1 MSVGLRRRVR
11 EFVPLERLRTPYA
24 GAVAVA
30 VLALLPLVGGGET
43 PFFVTVIIEVYVFA
57 IFAIGFNVLTGY
69 TGYVSFG
76 HVLFLGAGAY
86 GTVLFVTKAGVP
98 FLAAGGLALAGTAG
112 LALVVALLAFIRT
125 GVYFAMITLGVAQ
138 VAYTLFRSW
147 DFVGGTTGLIVQP
160 PTVLGYEFNP
170 FEPLGYY
177 YTYLLLL
184 VGVYLLVRVLVRS
197 RFGHVLQAIR
207 ENEERAEAIGYDVDR
222 FKIVAFVIAGV
233 ISAFA
238 GVLYAAYF
246 TQVAPNSTLY
256 WTVTGNGLF
265 MLLLGGLGTLVGPII
280 GAFVVVGVEFLL
292 STYLGALIP
301 ASAPVVLQRFPE
313 RWLLV
318 LGVVFVVAVLRFPYG
333 IASTLGF
340 SRTRDADDIATAPN
354 SSDSAVFA
362 DGGERDDE

>member
-1 MSVGLRRRVR
+1 MSTSIGHRVR
-11 EFVPLERLRTPYA
+11 EFVPLERLRTPYGGV
-24 GAVAVA
+24 GALA
-30 VLALLPLVGGGET
+30 VLAVLPLVGGGQT
-43 PFFVTVIIEVYVFA
+43 PFFVTIIIEVYVFA

-86 GTVLFVTKAGVP
+86 GTVLLVNKAGVP
-98 FLAAGGLALAGTAG
+98 FLAAGGLALVGAAV
-112 LALVVALLAFIRT
+112 LAFVVALVAFLRS

-147 DFVGGTTGLIVQP
+147 DYVGGTTGLIVDP
-160 PTVLGYEFNP
+160 PAILGYQFNP
-170 FEPLGYY
+170 FSPLGYY

-184 VGVYLLVRVLVRS
+184 VVVYLLVRTLVRS

-207 ENEERAEAIGYDVDR
+207 ENEERAEAIGYDVGQ
-222 FKIVAFVIAGV
+222 FKVAAFVIAGV
-233 ISAFA
+233 VSAFS

-246 TQVAPNSTLY
+246 TQVAPDSTLY

-265 MLLLGGLGTLVGPII
+265 MLLLGGMGTLVGPII
-280 GAFVVVGVEFLL
+280 GAFFVIGARFLL
-292 STYLGALIP
+292 STYLGAFIP
-301 ASAPVVLQRFPE
+301 ASAPVFVQRFPE

-318 LGVVFVVAVLRFPYG
+318 LGVVFVVTVLWFPRG

-340 SRTRDADDIATAPN
+340 SSTREEEGVATAP
-354 SSDSAVFA
+354 DSPDRTVFA
-362 DGGERDDE
+362 DGGEQDGK

>member
-1 MSVGLRRRVR
+1 MSTGIRRHVR
-11 EFVPLERLRTPYA
+11 EFVPLEGLRTPYA
-24 GAVAVA
+24 GAVALA
-30 VLALLPLVGGGET
+30 VLAVLPLVGGGET
-43 PFFVTVIIEVYVFA
+43 PFFVTIVIEVYVFA
-57 IFAIGFNVLTGY
+57 IFAIGFNFLTGY

-86 GTVLFVTKAGVP
+86 GTVLLVNKAGVP
-98 FLAAGGLALAGTAG
+98 FLAAGGLALAGTAV
-112 LALVVALLAFIRT
+112 LAFVVALLAFIRT

-147 DFVGGTTGLIVQP
+147 DFVGGTTGLIVEP
-160 PTVLGYEFNP
+160 PTVLGYQFNP
-170 FEPLGYY
+170 FSPLGYY
-177 YTYLLLL
+177 YTYLVLL
-184 VGVYLLVRVLVRS
+184 VVVYLLVRTFVRS

-207 ENEERAEAIGYDVDR
+207 ENEERAEAIGYDVGR
-222 FKIVAFVIAGV
+222 FKVAAFVIAGV

-265 MLLLGGLGTLVGPII
+265 MLLLGGMGTLVGPII

-292 STYLGALIP
+292 STYLGAFVP
-301 ASAPVVLQRFPE
+301 ASAPAVLQRLPE

-318 LGVVFVVAVLRFPYG
+318 LGVVFVVAVLWFPRG

-340 SRTRDADDIATAPN
+340 SNTREEEDVATAP
-354 SSDSAVFA
+354 DGPDRAVFA
-362 DGGERDDE
+362 DGGERDGE